1 VFGFGNNGMNYID
14 APALRDQLAAGSRPV
29 LLDVRE
35 AAELQGG
42 LGAMD
47 GIVHIPL
54 GQLPGRVAELDAY
67 KAEPLVVVCASGAR
81 AGNAA
86 RWLGAQGFTEVSV
99 LRGGMMAW
107 NALG

>member
-1 VFGFGNNGMNYID
+1 MFGFGNKGMTYID
-14 APALRDQLAAGSRPV
+14 APDLRERIAAGNKPA

-35 AAELQGG
+35 AAELSGG

-47 GIVHIPL
+47 GIIHIPL
-54 GQLPGRVAELDAY
+54 GQLPGRVAELDSY
-67 KAEPLVVVCASGAR
+67 KSQPLVVVCASGAR

-86 RWLGAQGFTEVSV
+86 RWLGAQGFQDVSV